1 MGLAEKR
8 IIKEFETTVYPGLKQ
23 KIDEA
28 AGFAVPMEV
37 RWETLAKEERYSHQW
52 LGAWQNVYFQPI
64 IDAFKHICADDMGKE
79 ALKGALK
86 QIVVQ
91 NTKDSYSSDWA
102 SFESGVLTLDYQFA
116 NIDAVRDR
124 MERMKTAV
132 EKAL

>member
-8 IIKEFETTVYPGLKQ
+8 IIKEFETNVFPGLKQ

-28 AGFAVPMEV
+28 AGFTVPIEV

-52 LGAWQNVYFQPI
+52 AGSWSNVYFQPI
-64 IDAFKHICADDMGKE
+64 IDAFKQICVDDMGKE

-86 QIVVQ
+86 RIVVQ

-102 SFESGVLTLDYQFA
+102 TFESGVLTLDYQFA
-116 NIDAVRDR
+116 NVDAVRDR
-124 MERMKTAV
+124 MEKLKTAV